1 MARRRQRR
9 WALDGTELN
18 LAAMLDMAFQLLM
31 FFVLTFSPA
40 PIESQIRMLMP
51 SPHPVTGI
59 GSVSRWPSASE
70 SGADIPAADSPD
82 DRSITI
88 TVLGTPDGRVR
99 DLAVDRDIV
108 ADLPSLGTQFRKAMS
123 EAGSPCRVVLQ
134 VDANLQYQDL
144 LNVIEI
150 CTPGRAEGELPVEK
164 LTFVELRDNKKLR

>member
-1 MARRRQRR
+1 VQ
-9 WALDGTELN
+9 
-18 LAAMLDMAFQLLM
+18 
-31 FFVLTFSPA
+31 
-40 PIESQIRMLMP
+40 
-51 SPHPVTGI
+51 
-59 GSVSRWPSASE
+59 
-70 SGADIPAADSPD
+70 
-82 DRSITI
+82 
-88 TVLGTPDGRVR
+88 